1 MEPDDIEFGWE
12 TVVSRVYSE
21 VVAAA
26 DPDEGIGRTEAMAIA
41 GERLLA
47 MIDDGDVKPDMEDAV
62 KRALLQADKSHGKRA
77 DRIIEDT
84 RSGRLTLFD
93 AEPELNTV
101 VILGDGRRKVWRHV
115 NEDDLIAMDQVRYRN
130 LVNAQDAYRRWRNA
144 FDATRPAVRVHGTVE
159 KAIAAGAFA
168 DASSIEQ
175 GG

>member
-1 MEPDDIEFGWE
+1 
-12 TVVSRVYSE
+12 
-21 VVAAA
+21 
-26 DPDEGIGRTEAMAIA
+26 
-41 GERLLA
+41 

-77 DRIIEDT
+77 DRIIED
-84 RSGRLTLFD
+84 
-93 AEPELNTV
+93 
-101 VILGDGRRKVWRHV
+101 
-115 NEDDLIAMDQVRYRN
+115 
-130 LVNAQDAYRRWRNA
+130 